1 MSSEIGEMNP
11 DSLIPRTCLPTTL
24 GVVLQELGRAG
35 DLAQPGGF
43 RRHHLLQRKPS
54 LEAQTLCLGLGC
66 LMVLM
71 TFLMTQ
77 KHFQ

>member
-11 DSLIPRTCLPTTL
+11 DSQNLLANDLPGVL
-24 GVVLQELGRAG
+24 VVLQELGRAG

-71 TFLMTQ
+71 TFLMT
-77 KHFQ
+77 